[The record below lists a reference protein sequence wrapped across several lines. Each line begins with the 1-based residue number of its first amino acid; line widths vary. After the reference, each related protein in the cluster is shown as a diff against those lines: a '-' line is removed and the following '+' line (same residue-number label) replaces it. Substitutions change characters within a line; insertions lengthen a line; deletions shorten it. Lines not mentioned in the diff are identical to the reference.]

1 MKIIIISGPTASGK
15 SEVALEIA
23 RRLSGEIVS
32 ADSMQLYKGLDI
44 GAAKPGKGDTDA
56 IPHHLIDVFDISE
69 RLDVF
74 RYVELAD
81 KAICEIRSRGNLP
94 IISGGT
100 GMYIRA
106 LLHGLD
112 PLPSNA
118 ELRTRLDI
126 EFDNDAGFEKLKG
139 IMAEKDP
146 RDLQRW
152 RQHRRKLI
160 RAMEVFE
167 LTGKS
172 ITELQKTWK
181 DKPSLRYDV
190 VARTLVWDR
199 DLLKQRISLR
209 TDRMLESGW
218 IDEARAMISRGLL
231 NSPTAHQALG
241 YKIIAEHLDG
251 MISFERMR
259 ERIITETWQF
269 ARRQI
274 TWFKN
279 QSPESLPMD
288 MPANMEKLID
298 EIMKT
303 PGTNSIAQQNQ
314 SFGTDIG

>member
-1 MKIIIISGPTASGK
+1 VNLIIICGPTASGK

-44 GAAKPGKGDTDA
+44 GSAKPGKSDTDA
-56 IPHHLIDVFDISE
+56 VPHHLIDIFDISE

-81 KAICEIRSRGNLP
+81 KAICEIRGRGNIP
-94 IISGGT
+94 ILCGGT

-112 PLPSNA
+112 PLPSNP
-118 ELRTRLDI
+118 ELRARLDL
-126 EFDNDAGFEKLKG
+126 EFDNDAGFEKLKA

-146 RDLQRW
+146 GDLQRW

-167 LTGKS
+167 ITGKS
-172 ITELQKTWK
+172 ITELQKTWN
-181 DKPSLRYDV
+181 DKPSLRYKV
-190 VARTLVWDR
+190 FARTLVWDR
-199 DLLKQRISLR
+199 VLLKQRISLR

-218 IDEARAMISRGLL
+218 IDEAKGMISRGLL
-231 NSPTAHQALG
+231 HSPTAHQALG
-241 YKIIAEHLDG
+241 YKIISEHLDG
-251 MISFERMR
+251 KISYDKMR
-259 ERIITETWQF
+259 ERISIETWQY

-279 QSPESLPMD
+279 QTPESIPLN
-288 MPANMEKLID
+288 MPASMEKLID
-298 EIMKT
+298 EIR
-303 PGTNSIAQQNQ
+303 NSGFI
-314 SFGTDIG
+314 S